1 MSTPQPPYPESIE
14 PEEISRLAELQFG
27 EPVRG
32 ITAPGGKT
40 RDSLRVHFENH
51 SVIASYRHRAS
62 RREREVLVLET
73 LHRAGAPVPELL
85 GVQGALLFQ
94 SDVGKGRLSTQLHRR
109 DRDGQISL
117 AEAAFTSLWEIK
129 RAARD
134 TGLTEEVPAVA
145 SSAKWV
151 SRFATDCRKLATALD
166 IPAPAADY
174 SAISRAI
181 VPVPRHFV
189 KWDARSGNAAVQA
202 DGRVMWFDWEHAGRR
217 HGIEDFGFL
226 IADEFWSLSPEDSLQ
241 AFSNTCPGNAEAL
254 LPHLIR
260 FSTLQAGER
269 LRLIQKEVFKRG
281 WTRFERARRYDR
293 MGAAPELAMNV
304 AKHADELAAMDPLTV
319 PLSGWYSQAA
329 EALFEWWEK
338 VGQFADTEDQPPE
351 ENAP

>member
-1 MSTPQPPYPESIE
+1 MTTEQTTYPESIE
-14 PEEISRLAELQFG
+14 PEEISRLAEVQFG
-27 EPVRG
+27 EAVKG
-32 ITAPGGKT
+32 ITAPGGKS
-40 RDSLRVHFENH
+40 RDSVRVHFEDR
-51 SVIASYRHRAS
+51 SVIASYRYRAS
-62 RREREVLVLET
+62 RREREILVLEK
-73 LHRAGAPVPELL
+73 LHGAGAPVPEFL

-109 DRDGQISL
+109 DREGQIAL
-117 AEAAFTSLWEIK
+117 AEAAFASLWEIK

-134 TGLTEEVPAVA
+134 SGLTAEVPAMA
-145 SSAKWV
+145 ASAKWV
-151 SRFATDCRKLATALD
+151 SRFATDSRKLAKAMEIEPPTAD
-166 IPAPAADY
+166 F
-174 SAISRAI
+174 SAISQAM

-189 KWDARSGNAAVQA
+189 KWDARSGNAAVQT
-202 DGRVMWFDWEHAGRR
+202 DGTVMWFDWEHAGRR

-241 AFSNTCPGNAEAL
+241 AFAKTCPGNADAL

-281 WTRFERARRYDR
+281 WTKFERARRYDR

-304 AKHADELAAMDPLTV
+304 ARHADQLAAMDPLTA
-319 PLSGWYSQAA
+319 PLSGWYEQAA
-329 EALFEWWEK
+329 NALFDWWRN
-338 VGQFADTEDQPPE
+338 QDQAPE